1 MNINYKQP
9 QFELFP
15 ANSATLEDV
24 NKPRFL
30 LANLTLSIETL
41 VIFTILGIMLGLFSF
56 SLGVERGKR
65 LAASALDEKVSA
77 AWNLAPHRPV
87 MPAAAAVPV
96 SLVNRAVS
104 SNYQAQAKPVL
115 PQATE
120 KPAALMPAGRF
131 AIQTGTFKNETYAK
145 DEALKLK
152 AKGMPSFLIKK
163 GNFWVLCVGPFTSAE
178 NAHAFLNR
186 TKSKLPGSSVR
197 RF

>member
-30 LANLTLSIETL
+30 LANLTLSIESL

-65 LAASALDEKVSA
+65 LAASALDEKVSD
-77 AWNLAPHRPV
+77 AWNLAPHRPA
-87 MPAAAAVPV
+87 MPVAVAAPVAAAMAPRVAVKP
-96 SLVNRAVS
+96 AV
-104 SNYQAQAKPVL
+104 KPVV
-115 PQATE
+115 PAT
-120 KPAALMPAGRF
+120 GRF
-131 AIQTGTFKNETYAK
+131 VIQTGSFKNEIYAK

-152 AKGMPSFLIKK
+152 AKGFTSFLIKK
-163 GNFWVLCVGPFTSAE
+163 GNFWLVCIGPFATAD
-178 NAHAFLNR
+178 NAGELLRKSH
-186 TKSKLPGSSVR
+186 SKLPGSSVR